1 MTTFNPVL
9 MARAHAHQFT
19 PDFLAYLP
27 ENVHVY
33 EAFEREALRI
43 ARRGHQHYSA
53 RTIVE
58 VLRHHSALREQGS
71 AWKLNDHNTPYLA
84 RLFALMHPGYA
95 SLFEFRAAKAAKRSP
110 SIDLGR
116 YAGTYGGCT

>member
-19 PDFLAYLP
+19 ADFLAYLP
-27 ENVHVY
+27 ENLHVY

-43 ARRGHQHYSA
+43 AQRGHRHYSA

-58 VLRHHSALREQGS
+58 VLRHHSALADGS
-71 AWKLNDHNTPYLA
+71 VSFKINDHFTPGYA
-84 RLFALMHPGYA
+84 RLFALINPGCA
-95 SLFEFRAAKAAKRSP
+95 HLFEFRKTKFKPEGVTA
-110 SIDLGR
+110 
-116 YAGTYGGCT
+116 